1 MPVVAGTL
9 PGDRG
14 PVLVTVEYI
23 VAPENRDAFTAALA
37 ANAHIRRRDGAIYWH
52 HFIDTADPRRHLE
65 VFVVES
71 WLEHMRQH
79 ERVTRSDLAIEAEVR
94 KFHIGP
100 DPPRVSHFISATSP
114 E

>member
-1 MPVVAGTL
+1 
-9 PGDRG
+9 
-14 PVLVTVEYI
+14 
-23 VAPENRDAFTAALA
+23 
-37 ANAHIRRRDGAIYWH
+37 
-52 HFIDTADPRRHLE
+52 